1 MLRGSTSI
9 FKPFTDD
16 RGRPFRFH
24 DVFGLGDDEDE
35 TNDPAREEDDPWD
48 RLLDGHHEIM
58 NSVWGILALGIITF
72 VALALRLSF
81 WFVIPLVLFVIAGV
95 SFVTTKSLLTPFFR
109 SRGYECIHQ
118 AVRNGR
124 CPACR
129 YRLVDINEDAQGFI
143 TCPECG
149 AAWRADRLRATE
161 APGDPQA
168 RKETRS
174 KLVPVLQLPK
184 TAPTLDHRGRP
195 ASLVLYRPSKTPG
208 DAYETRC
215 QRASKT
221 IYSRVSGRGALL
233 SIGLIVL
240 GAGAFVCTLAYG
252 LLSPTG
258 TPWWVYA
265 IIPVMAASLFVGFLF
280 RRGDLL
286 VRPTTIEHETLAQS
300 LCPSCWELL
309 EGIPPDE
316 DGCTMCPEC
325 GSSWRVPT
333 PDSPPCPEGAPACS
347 HG

>member
-1 MLRGSTSI
+1 MLRGFQI
-9 FKPFTDD
+9 HLQPFTDD
-16 RGRPFRFH
+16 RGRPFRFR

-35 TNDPAREEDDPWD
+35 TDDPAREKDDPWD

-81 WFVIPLVLFVIAGV
+81 WFVVPLVLFVIAGV
-95 SFVTTKSLLTPFFR
+95 SFVTTESLLTPFFA

-129 YRLVDINEDAQGFI
+129 YKLVDIEEDAQGFI

-149 AAWRADRLRATE
+149 AAWRADRLRAAE
-161 APGDPQA
+161 APGNPQA
-168 RKETRS
+168 RQATRS
-174 KLVPVLQLPK
+174 KLVQVLQFPK
-184 TAPTLDHRGRP
+184 TSLTLDHRGRP
-195 ASLVLYRPSKTPG
+195 ASLVLYRPSKKKPG

-215 QRASKT
+215 QRASKAV
-221 IYSRVSGRGALL
+221 YSRVSGRGALL

-252 LLSPTG
+252 LLNPAG

-265 IIPVMAASLFVGFLF
+265 IIPLMAALLFAGLLF
-280 RRGDLL
+280 RRGELWVSL
-286 VRPTTIEHETLAQS
+286 TTIEHETLAQS

-309 EGIPPDE
+309 ECIPPNTE
-316 DGCTMCPEC
+316 GCTMCPEC
-325 GSSWRVPT
+325 GSSWRLPRSGL
-333 PDSPPCPEGAPACS
+333 PS
-347 HG
+347 